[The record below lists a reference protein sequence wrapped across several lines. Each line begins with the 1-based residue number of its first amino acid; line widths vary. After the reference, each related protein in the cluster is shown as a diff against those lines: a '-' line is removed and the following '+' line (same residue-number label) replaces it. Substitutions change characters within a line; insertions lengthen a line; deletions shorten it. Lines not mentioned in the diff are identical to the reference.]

1 MTQVDTLS
9 APQIR
14 ERMSHPSIDGDGHL
28 IEVREAFVRFVE
40 DRGYGALLE
49 EPSARRSWF
58 RETNWRTSPRSSS
71 ARSTTSRPAPVEYL
85 RG

>member
-49 EPSARRSWF
+49 EPSARALMVPGNELAHIPALEQRKQYHI
-58 RETNWRTSPRSSS
+58 RAG
-71 ARSTTSRPAPVEYL
+71 AR
-85 RG
+85 

>member
-28 IEVREAFVRFVE
+28 IEVREAFFANTAVESAVE
-40 DRGYGALLE
+40 D
-49 EPSARRSWF
+49 
-58 RETNWRTSPRSSS
+58 
-71 ARSTTSRPAPVEYL
+71 YL